1 MRFPYVIASARRPK
15 RCPKMSHNTQKG
27 TKLVMNNASWKV
39 QTLEGV
45 AREMY
50 SLLLLV
56 SAFTIVDHNPLL
68 T

>member
-1 MRFPYVIASARRPK
+1 MPQNEPHSERMDA
-15 RCPKMSHNTQKG
+15 QKG
-27 TKLVMNNASWKV
+27 TKLVMNNASCKV

-56 SAFTIVDHNPLL
+56 SAFIIVDLNPLL
-68 T
+68 I